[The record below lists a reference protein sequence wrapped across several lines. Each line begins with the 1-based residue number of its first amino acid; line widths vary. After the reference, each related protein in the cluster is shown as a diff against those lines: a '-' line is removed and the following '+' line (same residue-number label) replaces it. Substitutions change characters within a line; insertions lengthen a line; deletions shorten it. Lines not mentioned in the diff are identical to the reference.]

1 MLIPISKKDCIRR
14 TLAMGEFSDCMEG
27 MELVDLQLDVELTL
41 SLKDKTILIPLE

>member
-1 MLIPISKKDCIRR
+1 
-14 TLAMGEFSDCMEG
+14 MGEFSDCMEG